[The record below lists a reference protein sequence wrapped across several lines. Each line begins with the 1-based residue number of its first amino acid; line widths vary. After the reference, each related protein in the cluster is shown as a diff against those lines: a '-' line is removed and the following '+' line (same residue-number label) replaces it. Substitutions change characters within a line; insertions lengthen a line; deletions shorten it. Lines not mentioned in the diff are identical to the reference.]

1 MNVFSCSL
9 SPFLMASSPRLCR
22 LQLPPPD
29 IKEKRSDS
37 ESTCGGSSQHRG
49 VTDWLVVSTPLKNI
63 SQMMS
68 NGNIIPNIYIW
79 VWVNTYRYIFSGMNI
94 HLPAILGFTR
104 YQPGFWPIPIW
115 EKKHVPNHQPADVAD
130 GPGALGS
137 PGVPW
142 CLRIKETSRKRWGL
156 FLRHLHAVPPWTVDI
171 CGRWTYPLII

>member
-1 MNVFSCSL
+1 MNVFSWSL

-49 VTDWLVVSTPLKNI
+49 VTGWWFQPLWKILVKWC
-63 SQMMS
+63 QM
-68 NGNIIPNIYIW
+68 GVLFPIYIW

-104 YQPGFWPIPIW
+104 YQGFDPSPYGT
-115 EKKHVPNHQPADVAD
+115 KKMFQTTNQLMWLMDQVPWGPLDS
-130 GPGALGS
+130 PGASASTRPPEKDEACFSGTCM
-137 PGVPW
+137 PFHH
-142 CLRIKETSRKRWGL
+142 GL
-156 FLRHLHAVPPWTVDI
+156 
-171 CGRWTYPLII
+171 